1 MESSGLRRRRQISA
15 GVPLGIEDAEQ
26 RVSPE
31 EAAVAHGES
40 EEASG
45 ANVAAISPF
54 WSERMQLEA
63 RLQAARPASL
73 DAASAA
79 ITSGQDSSSTE
90 LRPADVEHPS
100 HPAGHPRS
108 FGPAAMSSTPLETMR
123 DGAALPFLSGAAGE
137 QVADQEQGDH
147 GEEGSEP
154 VRAGMR
160 PGERRVVE
168 EMRDILR
175 DLIDQNTQILRE
187 NRIVRERL
195 DRLEDDQMRSASS
208 GGHRDLVKGVQEFIE
223 TADSFPRTSGL
234 GDEGVFLRDETES
247 SRVLRAVRPLELPGR
262 ARASDEVQIAAAV
275 PARTVREQ
283 SPPPPPPPELKVHP
297 RPCTPGGT
305 VIPEEEPP
313 RTPTPTGVEQPLCA
327 SARE

>member
-26 RVSPE
+26 RISPE

-40 EEASG
+40 EEARGSERSG

-63 RLQAARPASL
+63 RLQAARPAAL

-79 ITSGQDSSSTE
+79 ITLGQDSSSTE

-108 FGPAAMSSTPLETMR
+108 FGPAAMSSTALETMR
-123 DGAALPFLSGAAGE
+123 DGGALPFTSGAAGE

-208 GGHRDLVKGVQEFIE
+208 GGHRDLVEGVQEFIE
-223 TADSFPRTSGL
+223 TAGSFPRTSGL
-234 GDEGVFLRDETES
+234 GDEGVFLS
-247 SRVLRAVRPLELPGR
+247 IR
-262 ARASDEVQIAAAV
+262 AREFSG
-275 PARTVREQ
+275 
-283 SPPPPPPPELKVHP
+283 L
-297 RPCTPGGT
+297 
-305 VIPEEEPP
+305 
-313 RTPTPTGVEQPLCA
+313 
-327 SARE
+327 